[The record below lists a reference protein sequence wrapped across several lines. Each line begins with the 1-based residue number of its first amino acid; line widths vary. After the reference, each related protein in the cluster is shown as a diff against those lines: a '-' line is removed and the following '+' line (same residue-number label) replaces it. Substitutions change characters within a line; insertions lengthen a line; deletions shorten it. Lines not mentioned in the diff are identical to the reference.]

1 MNQKYR
7 TLNIYNLNKIDLE
20 LDNDMPII
28 KNNNYIPNDL
38 IGFNYRN
45 KKSSNCVG
53 LHFYLDDYQFERVWN
68 QPERYIDVFKKYGCI
83 LSPDFSLYTDMPKPM
98 KIWNTYRSRF
108 LGQYYQ
114 KQEIK
119 VIPTISWAD
128 DDTYSFCFKG
138 IPKGS
143 IVSISTVGVIKNIK
157 ATELWKKGVN
167 EMIKQIKPSKILI
180 YGSKIDYDFKEIEV
194 IYYKN
199 HNVERFDKLEKS
211 KQIC

>member
-1 MNQKYR
+1 MNQKCR
-7 TLNIYNLNKIDLE
+7 TLNIYNLDKIDLL
-20 LDNDMPII
+20 LDNGMPII
-28 KNNNYIPNDL
+28 QSNHHVPDDL

-45 KKSSNCVG
+45 KKTSKCVG
-53 LHFYLDDYQFERVWN
+53 VHFYLDDYQFERVWN
-68 QPERYIDVFKKYGCI
+68 QPERYIETFKRYSCI

-114 KQEIK
+114 KQGIK
-119 VIPTISWAD
+119 VIPTISWAEE
-128 DDTYSFCFKG
+128 DTYSFCFKG

-143 IVSISTVGVIKNIK
+143 IVSISTIGVIKNK
-157 ATELWKKGVN
+157 EATKLWKKGVD

-180 YGSKIDYDFKEIEV
+180 YGSKIEHDFKGVEI

-199 HNVERFDKLEKS
+199 HNVERFDKMEKS
-211 KQIC
+211 KEIC